1 MNNITKT
8 LTIDL
13 YSPSSYEVV
22 KAQQG
27 DSKSRTLEFVLNNQ
41 GAPYH
46 IPDNVEIYLEGHR
59 GDRSPFPPKP
69 CTVSDNR
76 IWAILDGDIL
86 YAPGTAEAKIV
97 LYDSAADAV
106 LSTIPFS
113 ISIQKS
119 PCDKNKIASE
129 KHSVIDWLIL
139 NFRKLKDKLSST
151 EQAVAEETR
160 RATAAEEAIAENLS
174 QESERAVSKESE
186 ITQNLSKE
194 IERASNAE
202 KELTENKA
210 DLDSPSLTGEPTAPT
225 APSNT
230 NTAQIATTA
239 FVKTAVSEG
248 IAASDAMIFKGT
260 IGMDG
265 TITELPSTYKTGWT
279 YRVTTEGVYAGE
291 TCENGDLIIA
301 LVDRDGSENL
311 DSDWCVAQTNI
322 DGAITEIKGLDG
334 HILCARSGSSVT
346 VRHGNVERTETSS
359 SQTIAD
365 KDSFSAIKSISI
377 NDQGHVTAIE
387 TQDVTLNL
395 SSLGVVTGVK
405 GDSETEYRGGNV
417 NLTAEDVGALPI
429 SGGTMTGRIQ
439 IPSKALSWNE
449 GKELSN
455 AAIGIIRP
463 YSPNAYFSVIAD
475 KTVSNYIWSLGS
487 IQDEVGIYGYTKDGA
502 TPHWKFAIDATTGNI
517 TTGGRINANG
527 QILCHGSYT
536 SEAINR
542 FGASAI
548 QVRENNLVK
557 NTQSDIGYAP
567 SIGFHWA
574 ERAAGTLCLG
584 VDSKLRFLYQAGNT
598 GTIIA
603 NLEGNASTAT
613 TATKATQDGSG
624 NVITSTYAKKSIYGD
639 TSVSLGRKIG
649 TTVGENS
656 FAVGYNV
663 EASGGRSHAEGGST
677 TASGSCS
684 HAEGV
689 STIASNDY
697 SHAEGGSTTASGS
710 YSHAEGNSTTASG
723 SYSHAE
729 GYHTTANGFYSH
741 AEGYYTTA
749 SGSRSHA
756 EGYYTKADNNASYAC
771 GKYNKSMVN
780 GGSSFDQIGDAFVIG
795 NGTGNTSRSNALRVT
810 YKGDILGTKAFQS
823 SGADYA
829 EFIKPWA
836 DGNPDNE
843 DRVGYFVTIKDGY
856 LHKANEGAYITG
868 ITSGNPSVVGNADED
883 YYWRYERDNFNRI
896 VMEDVPETVQATD
909 DEENP
914 LFDEETH
921 EPIMVETGNIIPN
934 ARMKLAKDYDP
945 SLQESYVERKDR
957 KEWDYVGMLGVLP
970 VRDDGSCIPGQFC
983 KSKNGGIATL
993 ADEKNFNTY
1002 MVIERIA
1009 ENIVAVILK

>member
-1 MNNITKT
+1 MNNVVKKIE
-8 LTIDL
+8 IDL
-13 YSPSSYEVV
+13 YSPASYEVIH
-22 KAQQG
+22 AQQG
-27 DSKSRTLEFVLNNQ
+27 DNLSRAIEFVLYSQ
-41 GAPYH
+41 GMPYP
-46 IPDNVEIYLEGHR
+46 IPDNVTIYMEGHR
-59 GDRSPFPPKP
+59 GDNTFFEPKP
-69 CTVSDNR
+69 CTVSENV
-76 IWAILDGDIL
+76 ITAILDSDIL
-86 YAPGTAEAKIV
+86 YESGTAEAKIV
-97 LYDSAADAV
+97 LYDSDHDAI

-113 ISIQKS
+113 ISIQKH
-119 PCDKNKIASE
+119 PCDKNKIESA
-129 KHSVIDWLIL
+129 KRSVIDWLVL
-139 NFRKLKDKLSST
+139 GFEKLKNKLKDTVTSI
-151 EQAVAEETR
+151 EEETR
-160 RATAAEEAIAENLS
+160 RATAAEEAIAENLI
-174 QESERAVSKESE
+174 QESERAIGKENEIAENLIKEASRAQDAEAHLSVS
-186 ITQNLSKE
+186 
-194 IERASNAE
+194 
-202 KELTENKA
+202 KA

-225 APSNT
+225 APFDT

-239 FVKTAVSEG
+239 FVHAAVNEG

-301 LVDRDGSENL
+301 LIDRHGSENL

-346 VRHGNVERTETSS
+346 VRHGDVERTETSS
-359 SQTIAD
+359 LQTIAD

-377 NDQGHVTAIE
+377 NNQGHVTAIE
-387 TQDVTLNL
+387 TQDVTLDL

-517 TTGGRINANG
+517 TTGGYINANG
-527 QILCHGSYT
+527 QILCHGSYN
-536 SEAINR
+536 SSASGR
-542 FGASAI
+542 FSTSAI
-548 QVRENNLVK
+548 QVRENNLVT

-574 ERAAGTLCLG
+574 NAIAGTLCLG
-584 VDSKLRFLYQAGNT
+584 IDGKFRFLGQAGNT
-598 GTIIA
+598 GTLIA

-613 TATKATQDGSG
+613 KAKNDGSG

-639 TSVSLGRKIG
+639 SFVSLGRKSG
-649 TTVGENS
+649 TTVGANS

-663 EASGGRSHAEGGST
+663 EASG
-677 TASGSCS
+677 SCS
-684 HAEGV
+684 HAEG
-689 STIASNDY
+689 S
-697 SHAEGGSTTASGS
+697 
-710 YSHAEGNSTTASG
+710 
-723 SYSHAE
+723 
-729 GYHTTANGFYSH
+729 
-741 AEGYYTTA
+741 YTTA
-749 SGSRSHA
+749 SNYASH
-756 EGYYTKADNNASYAC
+756 AC

-780 GGSSFDQIGDAFVIG
+780 GGSSSNQTGDAFVIG

-856 LHKANEGAYITG
+856 LHKANEGDYITG

-909 DEENP
+909 DEGNP

-983 KSKNGGIATL
+983 KCKNGGIATL
-993 ADEKNFNTY
+993 AEKRGTDTF
-1002 MVIERIA
+1002 MVLERISDD
-1009 ENIVAVILK
+1009 VVSVILK

>member
-1 MNNITKT
+1 MNNVVKKIE
-8 LTIDL
+8 IDL
-13 YSPSSYEVV
+13 YSPTSYEVIH
-22 KAQQG
+22 AQQG
-27 DSKSRTLEFVLNNQ
+27 DNLSRAIEFVLYSQ
-41 GAPYH
+41 GAPYL
-46 IPDNVEIYLEGHR
+46 IPDNVTIYMEGHR
-59 GDRSPFPPKP
+59 GDNTFFEPKP
-69 CTVSDNR
+69 CTVSENV
-76 IWAILDGDIL
+76 ITAILDSDIL
-86 YAPGTAEAKIV
+86 YESGTAEAKIV
-97 LYDSAADAV
+97 LYDSDHDAI

-113 ISIQKS
+113 ISIQKH
-119 PCDKNKIASE
+119 PCDKNKIESA
-129 KHSVIDWLIL
+129 KRSVIDWLVL
-139 NFRKLKDKLSST
+139 GFEKLKNKLKDTVTSI
-151 EQAVAEETR
+151 EEETR
-160 RATAAEEAIAENLS
+160 RATAAEEAIAENLI
-174 QESERAVSKESE
+174 QESERAIGKENE
-186 ITQNLSKE
+186 IAENLIKE
-194 IERASNAE
+194 ASRAQDAE
-202 KELTENKA
+202 AHLSASKA

-225 APSNT
+225 ASSDT

-239 FVKTAVSEG
+239 FVHTAVSEG

-260 IGMDG
+260 IGTDG

-279 YRVTTEGVYAGE
+279 YRVTTQGVYAGE

-346 VRHGNVERTETSS
+346 VRHGDVERTETSS
-359 SQTIAD
+359 LQTIAD

-377 NDQGHVTAIE
+377 NNQGHVTAIE

-439 IPSKALSWNE
+439 IPSKALNWNE

-613 TATKATQDGSG
+613 KATNDGSG

-649 TTVGENS
+649 TTVGTNS
-656 FAVGYNV
+656 FAVGSSV
-663 EASGGRSHAEGGST
+663 EASGNYSYAEGNST
-677 TASGSCS
+677 TAS
-684 HAEGV
+684 
-689 STIASNDY
+689 NYY
-697 SHAEGGSTTASGS
+697 SHAEGYATTASGYCS
-710 YSHAEGNSTTASG
+710 HTEGFNTTASNEYSHAEGNSTTASG
-723 SYSHAE
+723 YASHAE
-729 GYHTTANGFYSH
+729 GNS
-741 AEGYYTTA
+741 TTA
-749 SGSRSHA
+749 SGGRSHA
-756 EGYYTKADNNASYAC
+756 EGFNTTASNYASHAS
-771 GKYNKSMVN
+771 GKYSRLMAN
-780 GGSSFDQIGDAFVIG
+780 GGNLSTQIGDVFVIG
-795 NGTGNTSRSNALRVT
+795 NGTGTTSRSNALRVT

-856 LHKANEGAYITG
+856 LHKANEGDYITG

-909 DEENP
+909 DEGNP

-983 KSKNGGIATL
+983 KCKNGGFATL

-1002 MVIERIA
+1002 MVIERIT

>member
-1 MNNITKT
+1 MNNVAKKIE
-8 LTIDL
+8 IDL
-13 YSPSSYEVV
+13 YSPASYEVIH
-22 KAQQG
+22 AQQG
-27 DSKSRTLEFVLNNQ
+27 DTLSRAIEFVLYSQ
-41 GAPYH
+41 GMPYP
-46 IPDNVEIYLEGHR
+46 IPDNVTIYMEGHR
-59 GDRSPFPPKP
+59 GDNTFFEPKP
-69 CTVSDNR
+69 CTVSENV
-76 IWAILDGDIL
+76 ITAILDSDIL
-86 YAPGTAEAKIV
+86 YESGTAEAKIV
-97 LYDSAADAV
+97 LYDSDHDAI

-113 ISIQKS
+113 ISIQKH
-119 PCDKNKIASE
+119 PCDKNKIESA
-129 KHSVIDWLIL
+129 KRSVIDWLVL
-139 NFRKLKDKLSST
+139 GFEKLKNKLKDTMTSL
-151 EQAVAEETR
+151 EEETR

-174 QESERAVSKESE
+174 QESERAIVKENE
-186 ITQNLSKE
+186 IAENLTKE
-194 IERASNAE
+194 ASRAQDAE
-202 KELTENKA
+202 AHLSSSKA

-225 APSNT
+225 APPDT

-239 FVKTAVSEG
+239 FVHTAVSEG

-359 SQTIAD
+359 SQTIVD
-365 KDSFSAIKSISI
+365 KDSFSAIKSISV

-387 TQDVTLNL
+387 TQDVTLDL

-502 TPHWKFAIDATTGNI
+502 TPHWKFAINAATGDASFARDIRTSGQVVCS
-517 TTGGRINANG
+517 GR
-527 QILCHGSYT
+527 YT
-536 SEAINR
+536 NQLTAR
-542 FGASAI
+542 FGSSAI

-584 VDSKLRFLYQAGNT
+584 ADSKLRFLYQAGNT

-613 TATKATQDGSG
+613 TATKATQDGNG
-624 NVITSTYAKKSIYGD
+624 NVIINTYAKKSIYGD
-639 TSVSLGRKIG
+639 TSVSLGRKSG
-649 TTVGENS
+649 TTVGANS
-656 FAVGYNV
+656 FAVGSSV
-663 EASGGRSHAEGGST
+663 EASGL
-677 TASGSCS
+677 
-684 HAEGV
+684 
-689 STIASNDY
+689 
-697 SHAEGGSTTASGS
+697 
-710 YSHAEGNSTTASG
+710 
-723 SYSHAE
+723 
-729 GYHTTANGFYSH
+729 YSH

-749 SGSRSHA
+749 RGSRSHA
-756 EGYYTKADNNASYAC
+756 EGSDTTARGAYSHAEGYYTTADIDCSHAEGYYTTSIGYYSHAEGYYTTANGYSSHVEGYYTTSDNYASHAC
-771 GKYNKSMVN
+771 GKYNKKMLSGANN
-780 GGSSFDQIGDAFVIG
+780 GTQTGDAFVIG
-795 NGTGNTSRSNALRVT
+795 NGVGNASRSNALRVT

-856 LHKANEGAYITG
+856 LHKANEGDYITG

-883 YYWRYERDNFNRI
+883 YYWRYERDSFNRI

-909 DEENP
+909 DEGNP

-983 KSKNGGIATL
+983 KCKNGGIATL

-1002 MVIERIA
+1002 MVIERIT

>member
-1 MNNITKT
+1 MNNVAKKIE
-8 LTIDL
+8 IDL
-13 YSPSSYEVV
+13 YSPASYEVIH
-22 KAQQG
+22 AQQG
-27 DSKSRTLEFVLNNQ
+27 DTLSRAIEFVLYSQ
-41 GAPYH
+41 GMPYP
-46 IPDNVEIYLEGHR
+46 IPDNVTIYMEGHR
-59 GDRSPFPPKP
+59 GDNTFFEPKP
-69 CTVSDNR
+69 CTVSENV
-76 IWAILDGDIL
+76 ITAILDSDIL
-86 YAPGTAEAKIV
+86 YESGTAEAKIV
-97 LYDSAADAV
+97 LYDSDHDAI

-113 ISIQKS
+113 ISIQKH
-119 PCDKNKIASE
+119 PCDKNKIESA
-129 KHSVIDWLIL
+129 KRSVIDWLVL
-139 NFRKLKDKLSST
+139 GFEKLKNKLKDTVTSI
-151 EQAVAEETR
+151 EEETR

-174 QESERAVSKESE
+174 QESERAIVKENE
-186 ITQNLSKE
+186 IAENLTKE
-194 IERASNAE
+194 ASRAQDAE
-202 KELTENKA
+202 AHLSASKA

-225 APSNT
+225 APSDT

-239 FVKTAVSEG
+239 FVHTAVSEG

-346 VRHGNVERTETSS
+346 VRHGDVERTETSS
-359 SQTIAD
+359 LQTIAD

-377 NDQGHVTAIE
+377 NNQGHVTAIE
-387 TQDVTLNL
+387 TQDVTLDL

-502 TPHWKFAIDATTGNI
+502 TPHWKFAINAATGDASFARDIRTSGQVVCS
-517 TTGGRINANG
+517 GR
-527 QILCHGSYT
+527 YT
-536 SEAINR
+536 NQLTAR
-542 FGASAI
+542 FGSSAI

-584 VDSKLRFLYQAGNT
+584 ADSKLRFLYQAGNT

-613 TATKATQDGSG
+613 TATKATQDGNG
-624 NVITSTYAKKSIYGD
+624 NVIINTYAKKSIYGD
-639 TSVSLGRKIG
+639 TSVSLGRKSG
-649 TTVGENS
+649 TTVGANS
-656 FAVGYNV
+656 FAVGSSV
-663 EASGGRSHAEGGST
+663 EASGL
-677 TASGSCS
+677 
-684 HAEGV
+684 
-689 STIASNDY
+689 
-697 SHAEGGSTTASGS
+697 
-710 YSHAEGNSTTASG
+710 
-723 SYSHAE
+723 
-729 GYHTTANGFYSH
+729 YSH

-749 SGSRSHA
+749 RGSRSHA
-756 EGYYTKADNNASYAC
+756 EGSDTTARGAYSHAEGYYTTADIDCSHAEGYYTTSIGYYSHAEGYYTTANGYSSHVEGYYTTSDNYASHAC
-771 GKYNKSMVN
+771 GKYNKKMLSGANN
-780 GGSSFDQIGDAFVIG
+780 GTQTGDAFVIG
-795 NGTGNTSRSNALRVT
+795 NGVGNASRSNALRVT

-856 LHKANEGAYITG
+856 LHKANEGDYITG

-909 DEENP
+909 DEGNP

-983 KSKNGGIATL
+983 RCKSGGIATL
-993 ADEKNFNTY
+993 AEKRGTDTY
-1002 MVIERIA
+1002 MVLERISDD
-1009 ENIVAVILK
+1009 VVSVILK

>member
-265 TITELPSTYKTGWT
+265 TITELPSAYKTGWT
-279 YRVTTEGVYAGE
+279 YRVTTQGVYAGE
-291 TCENGDLIIA
+291 ICENGDLIIA

-346 VRHGNVERTETSS
+346 VRHGDVERTETSS
-359 SQTIAD
+359 LQTIAD

-377 NDQGHVTAIE
+377 NNQGHVTAIE
-387 TQDVTLNL
+387 TQDVTLDL
-395 SSLGVVTGVK
+395 SFLGVVTGVK

-429 SGGTMTGRIQ
+429 SGGT
-439 IPSKALSWNE
+439 
-449 GKELSN
+449 
-455 AAIGIIRP
+455 
-463 YSPNAYFSVIAD
+463 
-475 KTVSNYIWSLGS
+475 
-487 IQDEVGIYGYTKDGA
+487 
-502 TPHWKFAIDATTGNI
+502 ID
-517 TTGGRINANG
+517 G
-527 QILCHGSYT
+527 QIICHGSYP
-536 SEAINR
+536 ANYVN
-542 FGASAI
+542 SAI
-548 QVRENNLVK
+548 QIRESNLVT

-567 SIGFHWA
+567 SLGFHWGNA
-574 ERAAGTLCLG
+574 VAGTLRLG
-584 VDSKLRFLYQAGNT
+584 SDGKFRLLNQAENT
-598 GTIIA
+598 GTLIA

-613 TATKATQDGSG
+613 KATNDGSG

-639 TSVSLGRKIG
+639 SFVSLGRKSG
-649 TTVGENS
+649 TTVGANS
-656 FAVGYNV
+656 FAVGSNN
-663 EASGGRSHAEGGST
+663 
-677 TASGSCS
+677 TASSP
-684 HAEGV
+684 
-689 STIASNDY
+689 
-697 SHAEGGSTTASGS
+697 
-710 YSHAEGNSTTASG
+710 
-723 SYSHAE
+723 
-729 GYHTTANGFYSH
+729 YSH

-749 SGSRSHA
+749 SGSYSHAEGYNTSAKSYCSHAEGDSAEANNSFSHAEGYHTAANNINAHA
-756 EGYYTKADNNASYAC
+756 EGYYTTASNYSSHVC
-771 GKYNKSMVN
+771 GKLNKPMTD
-780 GGSSFDQIGDAFVIG
+780 GGNSNVQVGDAFVIG

-843 DRVGYFVTIKDGY
+843 DRVGYFVTIKNGH
-856 LHKANEGAYITG
+856 LHKANEGDYITG

-883 YYWRYERDNFNRI
+883 YYWRYERDKLNRI

-909 DEENP
+909 DEGKP
-914 LFDEETH
+914 LFNEKTH

-957 KEWDYVGMLGVLP
+957 KEWDYVGMLGILP

-993 ADEKNFNTY
+993 AEKRGTDTY
-1002 MVIERIA
+1002 MVLERIS
-1009 ENIVAVILK
+1009 NDTVSVVLK

>member
-1 MNNITKT
+1 LNNVIKKIE
-8 LTIDL
+8 IDL
-13 YSPSSYEVV
+13 YSPASYEVIH
-22 KAQQG
+22 AQQG
-27 DSKSRTLEFVLNNQ
+27 DNLSRAIEFVLYSQ
-41 GAPYH
+41 GAPYL
-46 IPDNVEIYLEGHR
+46 IPDNVTIYMEGHR
-59 GDRSPFPPKP
+59 GDNTFFEPKP
-69 CTVSDNR
+69 CTVSENV
-76 IWAILDGDIL
+76 ITAVLDSDIL
-86 YAPGTAEAKIV
+86 YESGTAEAKIV
-97 LYDSAADAV
+97 LYDSDHDAI

-113 ISIQKS
+113 ISIQKH
-119 PCDKNKIASE
+119 PCDKNKIESA
-129 KHSVIDWLIL
+129 KRSVIDWLVL
-139 NFRKLKDKLSST
+139 GFEKLKNKLKDTVTSI
-151 EQAVAEETR
+151 EEETR

-174 QESERAVSKESE
+174 QESERAIGKENE
-186 ITQNLSKE
+186 IAENLTKE
-194 IERASNAE
+194 ASRAQDAE
-202 KELTENKA
+202 AHLSSSKA

-225 APSNT
+225 VPPDT

-239 FVKTAVSEG
+239 FVHTAVSEG

-279 YRVTTEGVYAGE
+279 YRVTTQGFYAGE
-291 TCENGDLIIA
+291 SCENGDLIIA

-346 VRHGNVERTETSS
+346 VRHGDVERTETSS
-359 SQTIAD
+359 LQTIAD
-365 KDSFSAIKSISI
+365 KDSFSAIKSILI
-377 NDQGHVTAIE
+377 NNQGHVTAIE
-387 TQDVTLNL
+387 TQDITLDL

-463 YSPNAYFSVIAD
+463 YYPNYYFSIIAD
-475 KTVSNYIWSLGS
+475 KTLNNYVWSLGS
-487 IQDEVGIYGYTKDGA
+487 IQDEVGIYGYTKDG
-502 TPHWKFAIDATTGNI
+502 TEPHWKFAIDAATGNI
-517 TTGGRINANG
+517 STGGRINANG

-574 ERAAGTLCLG
+574 NAIAGTLCLG
-584 VDSKLRFLYQAGNT
+584 IDGKFRFLGQAGNT
-598 GTIIA
+598 GTLIA

-613 TATKATQDGSG
+613 KATNDGSG

-639 TSVSLGRKIG
+639 TSVSLGRKSG
-649 TTVGENS
+649 TTVGTNS
-656 FAVGYNV
+656 FAFGSSV
-663 EASGGRSHAEGGST
+663 EASGYYSHAEGYGTIASGSRSHAEGSSAKAIG
-677 TASGSCS
+677 
-684 HAEGV
+684 
-689 STIASNDY
+689 DY
-697 SHAEGGSTTASGS
+697 SHAEGTYTTASNIS
-710 YSHAEGNSTTASG
+710 
-723 SYSHAE
+723 
-729 GYHTTANGFYSH
+729 SH

-749 SGSRSHA
+749 RNYASH
-756 EGYYTKADNNASYAC
+756 AC
-771 GKYNKSMVN
+771 GKYNKSMEAGAGYNTQV
-780 GGSSFDQIGDAFVIG
+780 GDAFVIG
-795 NGTGNTSRSNALRVT
+795 NGTSESSRSNALRVT

-843 DRVGYFVTIKDGY
+843 DRVGYFVTIKNGH
-856 LHKANEGAYITG
+856 LHKANEGDYITG

-883 YYWRYERDNFNRI
+883 YYWRYERDKLNRI

-909 DEENP
+909 DEGNP

-970 VRDDGSCIPGQFC
+970 VRDDGSCISGQFC

>member
-1 MNNITKT
+1 MNNVVKKIE
-8 LTIDL
+8 IDL
-13 YSPSSYEVV
+13 YSPASYEVIH
-22 KAQQG
+22 AQQG
-27 DSKSRTLEFVLNNQ
+27 DNLSRAIEFVLYSQ
-41 GAPYH
+41 GMPYP
-46 IPDNVEIYLEGHR
+46 IPDNVTIYMEGHR
-59 GDRSPFPPKP
+59 GDNTFFEPKP
-69 CTVSDNR
+69 CTVSENV
-76 IWAILDGDIL
+76 ITAILDSDIL
-86 YAPGTAEAKIV
+86 YESGTAEAKIV
-97 LYDSAADAV
+97 LYDSDHDAI

-113 ISIQKS
+113 ISIQKH
-119 PCDKNKIASE
+119 PCDKNKIESA
-129 KHSVIDWLIL
+129 KRSVIDWLVL
-139 NFRKLKDKLSST
+139 GFEKLKNKLKDTVTSI
-151 EQAVAEETR
+151 EEETR
-160 RATAAEEAIAENLS
+160 RATTAEEAIAENLS
-174 QESERAVSKESE
+174 QESERAIGKENE
-186 ITQNLSKE
+186 IAENLTKE
-194 IERASNAE
+194 ASRAQDAE
-202 KELTENKA
+202 AHLSSSKA

-225 APSNT
+225 APPDT

-239 FVKTAVSEG
+239 FVHTAVSEG

-260 IGMDG
+260 IGTNG
-265 TITELPSTYKTGWT
+265 TITALPSTYKTGWT
-279 YRVTTEGVYAGE
+279 YRVITEGVYAGE

-346 VRHGNVERTETSS
+346 VRHGDVERTETSS
-359 SQTIAD
+359 LQTIAD

-387 TQDVTLNL
+387 TQDVTLDL

-417 NLTAEDVGALPI
+417 NLTAENIGALPI

-487 IQDEVGIYGYTKDGA
+487 IQDEVGVYGYTKDGA
-502 TPHWKFAIDATTGNI
+502 TPHWKFAIDAATGNI
-517 TTGGRINANG
+517 TTGGGINANG
-527 QILCHGSYT
+527 QILCHGSYN
-536 SEAINR
+536 SSASGR
-542 FGASAI
+542 FSTSAI
-548 QVRENNLVK
+548 QVRENNLVT
-557 NTQSDIGYAP
+557 NTKTDIGYAP

-574 ERAAGTLCLG
+574 NAIAGTLCLG
-584 VDSKLRFLYQAGNT
+584 IDGKFRFLGQAGNT
-598 GTIIA
+598 GTLIA

-613 TATKATQDGSG
+613 KATQDGND

-639 TSVSLGRKIG
+639 TSVSLGRKSG
-649 TTVGENS
+649 TTVGAKS
-656 FAVGYNV
+656 FAFGSNTT
-663 EASGGRSHAEGGST
+663 ASSAYSHAEGYSTTASSPYSHAEGNGTTASSAYSHAEGSST

-684 HAEGV
+684 HAEG
-689 STIASNDY
+689 Y
-697 SHAEGGSTTASGS
+697 STTASGS
-710 YSHAEGNSTTASG
+710 YSHAEGLATTASG
-723 SYSHAE
+723 SCSHAE
-729 GYHTTANGFYSH
+729 GS
-741 AEGYYTTA
+741 YTTA
-749 SGSRSHA
+749 DNHSSH
-756 EGYYTKADNNASYAC
+756 AC

-780 GGSSFDQIGDAFVIG
+780 GGSYSNQVGDVFIIG
-795 NGTGNTSRSNALRVT
+795 NGTSESSCSNALRVT

-856 LHKANEGAYITG
+856 LHKANEGDYITG

-883 YYWRYERDNFNRI
+883 YYWRYERDEFNRI
-896 VMEDVPETVQATD
+896 VMEDVPETIQATD
-909 DEENP
+909 DEGKP
-914 LFDEETH
+914 LFNEKTH

-983 KSKNGGIATL
+983 KCKNGGFATL

-1002 MVIERIA
+1002 MVIERIT